1 MIPMRLQVASPP
13 GRSGTRVG
21 AWQSRRARSEQLV
34 VNNTTFADTETIEM
48 TRLHRIAPAAAV
60 TIGLLAL
67 GGCATKGDIESL
79 RTEIAGL
86 RSSIASVDA
95 KATRAE
101 ASAQAAEASASAA
114 SAKADQIFRAGL
126 RK

>member
-1 MIPMRLQVASPP
+1 
-13 GRSGTRVG
+13 
-21 AWQSRRARSEQLV
+21 
-34 VNNTTFADTETIEM
+34 M
-48 TRLHRIAPAAAV
+48 TRLHRIAPAIAMAAG
-60 TIGLLAL
+60 ILAL

-101 ASAQAAEASASAA
+101 ASAQAAEASSAAA

>member
-1 MIPMRLQVASPP
+1 M
-13 GRSGTRVG
+13 
-21 AWQSRRARSEQLV
+21 
-34 VNNTTFADTETIEM
+34 
-48 TRLHRIAPAAAV
+48 APAAAV
-60 TIGLLAL
+60 AVALLAL

-86 RSSIASVDA
+86 RSSIESVDA

-101 ASAQAAEASASAA
+101 ADVAAGRRRRRPGAEAAASAA

>member
-1 MIPMRLQVASPP
+1 MI
-13 GRSGTRVG
+13 T
-21 AWQSRRARSEQLV
+21 
-34 VNNTTFADTETIEM
+34 
-48 TRLHRIAPAAAV
+48 LHRIAPAAAV
-60 TIGLLAL
+60 AVALLGLS
-67 GGCATKGDIESL
+67 GCATKGDIESL

-86 RSSIASVDA
+86 RSSIESVDA

-101 ASAQAAEASASAA
+101 ASSQQAAADAAQAEAAANAA

>member
-1 MIPMRLQVASPP
+1 MEGTNVKKLYSMAPVA
-13 GRSGTRVG
+13 TV
-21 AWQSRRARSEQLV
+21 
-34 VNNTTFADTETIEM
+34 
-48 TRLHRIAPAAAV
+48 AV
-60 TIGLLAL
+60 SLLAL

-86 RSSIASVDA
+86 RSSIESVDA

-101 ASAQAAEASASAA
+101 AASQRAAADAARAAADARVASD
-114 SAKADQIFRAGL
+114 KADRIFREGL